1 MQRLE
6 SEASRMGLLVED
18 LLQLARLD
26 QQRPPETRPVDLL
39 SLAADA
45 VQDARL
51 VAPDRTIDLSVAPGA
66 AFLVDGDEQ
75 RLRQVIGNLVNNAL
89 THTPA
94 GTSVRV
100 AIASGTLKSSEP
112 AVVLDVIDDGP
123 GMTADQAQ
131 RVFERFYRA
140 DAARNPPPATPAW
153 AWRSWRAWWPRTV
166 ARFRSRPPPARA
178 PTSASS
184 YPSPP
189 TPCRATTRPPTTC
202 PPMPV
207 RPATR

>member
-1 MQRLE
+1 M
-6 SEASRMGLLVED
+6 
-18 LLQLARLD
+18 
-26 QQRPPETRPVDLL
+26 
-39 SLAADA
+39 
-45 VQDARL
+45 
-51 VAPDRTIDLSVAPGA
+51 APGA

-123 GMTADQAQ
+123 GMTADRAQ

-140 DAARNPPPATPAW
+140 DAARNPASGGTGLGLAIVAGLVAAHGGQVSVQAGDALAGPAGLTGPEQ
-153 AWRSWRAWWPRTV
+153 
-166 ARFRSRPPPARA
+166 
-178 PTSASS
+178 AS
-184 YPSPP
+184 
-189 TPCRATTRPPTTC
+189 TRD
-202 PPMPV
+202 
-207 RPATR
+207 